1 MGRMIDQLS
10 IRVDAPQQA
19 VWEALYGDLAA
30 SGPHVEVLRAHA
42 PEELALVA
50 RTSPGERLTL
60 SYTLTA
66 EDDANTVVTA
76 TIAVD
81 GPLYAAKKIL
91 SFGSADRGYLRM
103 LAVGLDNLRGHFTV
117 PHSGDEAD

>member
-1 MGRMIDQLS
+1 MAAMIEELK
-10 IRVDAPQQA
+10 IRVDAPLAA

-42 PEELALVA
+42 PDELVLVA
-50 RTSPGERLTL
+50 RSAPGERMTL
-60 SYTLTA
+60 SYSLASDSEGTI
-66 EDDANTVVTA
+66 VTA

-81 GPLYAAKKIL
+81 GPLYAAKNIL

-103 LAVGLDNLRGHFTV
+103 LAVGLDNLRGHFAA
-117 PHSGDEAD
+117 SGKADPPG